1 MKACFL
7 GATGVVAETARLQR
21 LAYNAAF
28 RDMGLDL
35 YWNVATYCRLLE
47 VPGGQRWLEHVL
59 GDEWPEGLAE
69 EVQALQ
75 HRHFLK
81 LVEGG
86 LWLRPGIADAISL
99 CKREEITLA
108 WVTTAAPEVVSALLT
123 HTVGLDAEAFD
134 LITTAEGVPALKPDP
149 AAYYHALST
158 LGLEAAEVIAVEDRP
173 VNQSAALQADL
184 QCYLYPGEYAAVEH
198 NLLVTRDV
206 PGTLDRAIALFRQ
219 DAPASSQGPA
229 DLAQPRGPLQ

>member
-7 GATGVVAETARLQR
+7 GSTGVVAETARLQR

-28 RDMGLDL
+28 KDIGLDL

-47 VPGGQRWLEHVL
+47 VPGGQHWLEHVL
-59 GDEWPEGLAE
+59 GVEWPEGLAE

-86 LWLRPGIADAISL
+86 LWLRPGIAEAISL
-99 CKREEITLA
+99 CRREEITLA
-108 WVTTAAPEVVSALLT
+108 WVTTATPEMVSALLT
-123 HTVGLDAEAFD
+123 HTMGLDVEAFD
-134 LITTAEGVPALKPDP
+134 LITTAEDVPALKPDP
-149 AAYYHALST
+149 AAYYHALRI
-158 LGLEAAEVIAVEDRP
+158 LDLEAAEVIAVEDRP

-206 PGTLDRAIALFRQ
+206 PETLERAFALFRQ
-219 DAPASSQGPA
+219 DAPALPNGPVG
-229 DLAQPRGPLQ
+229 LGGQRWQV